1 LNAFFIFKHIIFR
14 PSSFVKQNFCLT
26 SVFFCFAQFHGERA
40 ICPFFC
46 KWPLLVWKTTKK
58 AAAEYKF
65 FCSGLVF
72 SLSHISIPMGLV
84 YTIAKEILAHQL
96 SVPEGTAMFYIAMQ
110 LWGQTP

>member
-1 LNAFFIFKHIIFR
+1 M
-14 PSSFVKQNFCLT
+14 
-26 SVFFCFAQFHGERA
+26 
-40 ICPFFC
+40 PFFLQMA
-46 KWPLLVWKTTKK
+46 PAGMENNKK

-65 FCSGLVF
+65 LCSGLVF